1 MAFIL
6 SEKITPSK
14 AIKFGSTPKDTRE
27 VNTVYYRL
35 PSTMG
40 GAATVEALAQ
50 QLATKTLRTLTG
62 DKKIKAT
69 ADEVMTM
76 HNVIA
81 TLMTC
86 ITGWDGPD
94 FGGTAYSRDVW
105 ENMPTAEN
113 MWWMERIFEA
123 ISEETKPPTEMPEK
137 GGTAVEPDPKD

>member
-14 AIKFGSTPKDTRE
+14 AIKFGSTPKDQNK

-40 GAATVEALAQ
+40 NAAMVEALAQ
-50 QLATKTLRTLTG
+50 QLATKTLREITG
-62 DKKIKAT
+62 DKKRKAT
-69 ADEVMTM
+69 ADEVTGT

-94 FGGTAYSRDVW
+94 FGGVVYNRDIW
-105 ENMPTAEN
+105 ENMPTTEN